1 MQWRSFEE
9 FAVFGGS
16 TSNLGLGGDKACDL
30 FVLYV
35 HLSIP
40 GPEARDPNCGI
51 RNGAAHL
58 DRTRTRPQQWLFAEI
73 QALRDSRGIHMCFL
87 LDRYWICLFDL
98 CEFIHDITRAV
109 MLIWFRFVFI
119 LIVFVFSLCVV
130 LYFALCFLFFSS
142 ISIHYPWKYLFL
154 SEVRDSALRRWI
166 VCIDCIGAVTGRG
179 RRNICS
185 AHISNEWWA
194 VLA

>member
-109 MLIWFRFVFI
+109 MLIWFSFCFYFNCFCLQFVCGFVFCIVLSI
-119 LIVFVFSLCVV
+119 LLFNKHSLSLEVFVFERSSW
-130 LYFALCFLFFSS
+130 FSFKEMNCLHWLHWS
-142 ISIHYPWKYLFL
+142 CYRSRSP
-154 SEVRDSALRRWI
+154 
-166 VCIDCIGAVTGRG
+166 
-179 RRNICS
+179 
-185 AHISNEWWA
+185 
-194 VLA
+194 